1 MDNRQC
7 KVVHYLLHAFSDIM
21 IVALQDYCTRRLTYK
36 FLRLNDLHSFLN
48 MFKLGMVC
56 TSTGN

>member
-21 IVALQDYCTRRLTYK
+21 IVAIIKTIALD
-36 FLRLNDLHSFLN
+36 
-48 MFKLGMVC
+48 G
-56 TSTGN
+56 